1 MSKRLEV
8 LAAVKALVQSAL
20 PHAKVIGLDGEDA
33 APTRV
38 PPTGMVVVRSGDPG
52 EPEVDLCPPV
62 YHYTHRI
69 PIEVSAYETTA
80 KSGEEVVD
88 EMMGRI
94 GAVVEVD
101 RTLGGR
107 CDWLEP
113 TGPNTDDIYTEA
125 ATPARGGDFD
135 LLASYSTTSPL
146 N

>member
-20 PHAKVIGLDGEDA
+20 PHVKVIGLDGEDA
-33 APTRV
+33 APMRV

-80 KSGEEVVD
+80 ESGEEIVD
-88 EMMGRI
+88 RMMGLI
-94 GAVVEVD
+94 GGAVEAN
-101 RTLGGR
+101 RTLGGL

-135 LLASYSTTSPL
+135 LVASYSTTSPL